1 MMRIV
6 VIIQARMG
14 STRLPGKVMLKL
26 MDKPMLEHVVDRSR
40 AIPSIHEVM
49 IATTSNAE
57 DDAIAEFAEEHRIL
71 CTRGSATNVL
81 SRYYEAAKL
90 SGADVIA
97 RVTSDCPLLDPDV
110 SNAVIQAFMDHPEI
124 DYCSNTISRSFPQGL
139 DIEVFTFAALEKA
152 YQDAQV
158 NYELEHVTPY
168 IYQHPDIFQ
177 IHQYVGDIDYS
188 SYRWTVDTQEDYQ
201 LISAIYQAIY
211 KPDKLFSWQEGIRFM
226 EQHPD
231 AGKLNAHIVQ
241 KKLGE

>member
-1 MMRIV
+1 MRIV

-49 IATTSNAE
+49 IATTSNPE
-57 DDAIAEFAEEHRIL
+57 DDAIAEFAGQHRIR
-71 CTRGSATNVL
+71 CTRGSDTNVL
-81 SRYYEAAKL
+81 SRYYEAAKA

-110 SNAVIQAFMDHPEI
+110 SNAVIQAFLDYPET
-124 DYCSNTISRSFPQGL
+124 DYCSNTIDRSFPQGL

-152 YQDAQV
+152 YLEAQAD
-158 NYELEHVTPY
+158 YELEHVTPY
-168 IYQHPDIFQ
+168 LYRHPDIFQ
-177 IHQYVGDIDYS
+177 LHQYVGEIDYS

-201 LISAIYQAIY
+201 LITAIYESVY
-211 KPDKLFSWQEGIRFM
+211 DPSKLFSWREGITFM

-231 AGKLNAHIVQ
+231 MKKLNAHIVQ